1 MKHEERN
8 KYLKWIQEARL
19 IDNAFM
25 HAFFDHSKQAVEFI
39 LRIILDDK
47 KLKVTDSRVVT
58 LLVNPGWR
66 EVILDILA
74 IDGNGN
80 NINVEIQRSN
90 EGANVKRARYHSAML
105 DTHMLQ
111 KNHRFEDIKDS
122 YVIFITE
129 EDVFGRGLPIRRIE
143 RVFTDTGEQINDG
156 GHIIYVNG
164 ANQNSA
170 TELGRLMHDFFCKD
184 PDEMHYQLLA
194 KRARSL
200 KKGDKNVESYC
211 DKWDRENKE
220 EKAIEIAKNLI
231 IRGKDTMEEIAEV
244 TGIPVEKIYELA
256 RDRAV

>member
-25 HAFFDHSKQAVEFI
+25 HAFFDHNKRAVEFI
-39 LRIILDDK
+39 LRIILEDK
-47 KLKVTDSRVVT
+47 KLKVTDSRVET

-80 NINVEIQRSN
+80 HINIEIQRSKD
-90 EGANVKRARYHSAML
+90 GADVKRARYHSAML

-111 KNHRFEDIKDS
+111 KNHRFEEIKDS

-129 EDVFGRGLPIRRIE
+129 EDVFGRRIPIRRIE
-143 RVFTDTGEQINDG
+143 RCFTDSGEQINDG

-164 ANQNSA
+164 ADQNST

-211 DKWDRENKE
+211 DKWERELLE
-220 EKAIEIAKNLI
+220 RERIEIAKRFI
-231 IRGKDTMEEIAEV
+231 AGRKISYEEIAEN
-244 TGIPVEKIYELA
+244 TGLPIEKIYELA
-256 RDRAV
+256 RDKAV